1 MEPSLRLQWPWPA
14 GFYRT
19 RRADH
24 QDAFRD
30 LAAQLLETARF
41 TQVFNQ
47 FTDFFFRFVTTGDV
61 GKSGFDLVFRQHARL
76 ALTERHGAFATAA
89 LHLTHEED
97 PDADK
102 KQHREPGN
110 EDRSQQA
117 WLFRRFANH
126 FDVFRQQV
134 IKQLRIVNR
143 NVSRVTVTIF
153 LGNVDLTSVDTRF
166 ANLVL
171 IDLLQEG

>member
-1 MEPSLRLQWPWPA
+1 MVKNGTFASPRWLSPA
-14 GFYRT
+14 GFTGT

-30 LAAQLLETARF
+30 LTAQFLETARL

-61 GKSGFDLVFRQHARL
+61 GKSGFDLVFRQHTRL

-89 LHLTHEED
+89 LHLAHKED

-102 KQHREPGN
+102 KQHREPGD
-110 EDRSQQA
+110 EDGSQQA
-117 WLFRRFANH
+117 RFFWRLATTLTFLVRRLSSSFGS
-126 FDVFRQQV
+126 F
-134 IKQLRIVNR
+134 
-143 NVSRVTVTIF
+143 T
-153 LGNVDLTSVDTRF
+153 GM
-166 ANLVL
+166 
-171 IDLLQEG
+171 